1 MNNQPWYVS
10 ASFGGLWLW
19 SGLQP
24 ILTARNE
31 ALQLLADVGLPPEW
45 QMPALAAASA
55 WDVLLGV
62 LLFSPWRQHRLLWAA
77 QAATIATYS
86 LIVALWLPANWLHPF
101 APLVKN
107 FPLLAVTVCLA
118 GAQQTSGPT
127 RPENRPVSER
137 SVS

>member
-1 MNNQPWYVS
+1 MNNQPFYVS

-45 QMPALAAASA
+45 QMPALAATSA

-77 QAATIATYS
+77 QAATIAAYS
-86 LIVALWLPANWLHPF
+86 LIVALWLPPIGCT
-101 APLVKN
+101 P
-107 FPLLAVTVCLA
+107 
-118 GAQQTSGPT
+118 S
-127 RPENRPVSER
+127 RPW
-137 SVS
+137 